1 MWPIKCG
8 CAISNQHTSL
18 SLGDAFHGL
27 DKVRY
32 SDNTPIIKSSG
43 ALFHPRVDSPDLDFA
58 GLLNLMQFSLLIS
71 ILALL
76 VALGLHYRSSSTVL
90 MREHPLPE
98 EVAATLLA
106 SNGLKLESLK
116 TIQSL
121 WAGYGEIC
129 RVTAIPD
136 GSLSS
141 SAQSPHTTST
151 SDSTVPMP
159 QTYILKLVTPP
170 PTKSGDEG
178 HTRKILSYQ
187 VEQYFYS
194 HLATQMPASLPVAKC
209 LGSIKQ
215 HNKNGSTVTATL
227 LTDLRVK
234 YPVAGEKRDVLS
246 ATQAHAALDWLS
258 GFHGFWWPRSKDLK
272 GSSLVLPP
280 LEEVR
285 RDGQDATDKTV
296 WLNGGYTYL
305 ATRRTEY
312 NRLAKSRHDEWSKPI
327 TGHIDGG
334 SDSIAEVVAAYLA
347 PKLSGWAPTEEYQ
360 TLIHGDVKSE
370 NLFTSTSGTEVAFYD
385 FQYTG
390 LGLGVCDLAKLFTCS
405 IPLSMLVA
413 DRHIPHKLKMQQG
426 EKELLKR
433 YWTRLKETSGKE
445 YEWAVF
451 VRHWETALVDWLR
464 FQASWGFWGNVE
476 WLEAR
481 VRSILS
487 DDEWR
492 KEVISGADKTRSG
505 LPN

>member
-1 MWPIKCG
+1 
-8 CAISNQHTSL
+8 
-18 SLGDAFHGL
+18 
-27 DKVRY
+27 
-32 SDNTPIIKSSG
+32 
-43 ALFHPRVDSPDLDFA
+43 
-58 GLLNLMQFSLLIS
+58 MQLSLLIS
-71 ILALL
+71 VLVLL
-76 VALGLHYRSSSTVL
+76 VALVIHYRSSSTVL
-90 MREHPLPE
+90 MLDTPLPE

-106 SNGLKLESLK
+106 ANGLKFKSLK

-136 GSLSS
+136 SSLDS
-141 SAQSPHTTST
+141 SAQSSNTTST
-151 SDSTVPMP
+151 SNSTNPTSQDL
-159 QTYILKLVTPP
+159 QTYILKLVTPS

-194 HLATQMPASLPVAKC
+194 HLAPQMPASLPVAKC

-227 LTDLRVK
+227 LTDLRVQ

-258 GFHGFWWPRSKDLK
+258 GFHGFWWPRSNDFKR
-272 GSSLVLPP
+272 SSLVLPP

-285 RDGQDATDKTV
+285 SDGQDAIDKTI

-305 ATRRTEY
+305 ATRHTEY
-312 NRLAKSRHDEWSKPI
+312 NRLAKNTRDEWSKPI
-327 TGHIDGG
+327 TARIDGG
-334 SDSIAEVVAAYLA
+334 SASIAEIVAAYLA
-347 PKLSGWAPTEEYQ
+347 PRLSGWAPTGEYQ

-370 NLFTSTSGTEVAFYD
+370 NLFTSTSGTEVVFYD

-413 DRHIPHKLKMQQG
+413 DRHIPHELKMQQG
-426 EKELLKR
+426 EKELLRR
-433 YWTRLKETSGKE
+433 YWTRLKETSGKQ
-445 YEWAVF
+445 YDWAVF

-492 KEVISGADKTRSG
+492 NEVMSGAEKARLLVSQ
-505 LPN
+505 

>member
-1 MWPIKCG
+1 
-8 CAISNQHTSL
+8 
-18 SLGDAFHGL
+18 
-27 DKVRY
+27 
-32 SDNTPIIKSSG
+32 
-43 ALFHPRVDSPDLDFA
+43 
-58 GLLNLMQFSLLIS
+58 MQLSLLIS
-71 ILALL
+71 VLVLL
-76 VALGLHYRSSSTVL
+76 VALVIHYRSSSTVL
-90 MREHPLPE
+90 MLDTPLPE

-106 SNGLKLESLK
+106 ANGLKFKSLK

-136 GSLSS
+136 SSLDS
-141 SAQSPHTTST
+141 SAQSSNTTST
-151 SDSTVPMP
+151 SNSTNPTSQDL

-194 HLATQMPASLPVAKC
+194 NLAPQMPASLPVAKC
-209 LGSIKQ
+209 LGSIKK

-227 LTDLRVK
+227 LTDLRVQ

-258 GFHGFWWPRSKDLK
+258 GFHGFWWPRSNDFKR
-272 GSSLVLPP
+272 SSLVLPP

-285 RDGQDATDKTV
+285 SDGQDAIDKTI

-305 ATRRTEY
+305 ATRHTEY
-312 NRLAKSRHDEWSKPI
+312 NRLAKNTRDEWSKPI
-327 TGHIDGG
+327 TARIDGG
-334 SDSIAEVVAAYLA
+334 SASIAEIVAAYLA
-347 PKLSGWAPTEEYQ
+347 PRLSGWAPTGEYQ

-370 NLFTSTSGTEVAFYD
+370 NLFTSTSGTEVVFYD

-413 DRHIPHKLKMQQG
+413 DRHIPHELKMQQG
-426 EKELLKR
+426 EKELLRR
-433 YWTRLKETSGKE
+433 YWTRLKETSGKQ
-445 YEWAVF
+445 YDWAVF

-492 KEVISGADKTRSG
+492 NEVMSGAEKARLLVSQ
-505 LPN
+505 

>member
-1 MWPIKCG
+1 M
-8 CAISNQHTSL
+8 
-18 SLGDAFHGL
+18 
-27 DKVRY
+27 
-32 SDNTPIIKSSG
+32 
-43 ALFHPRVDSPDLDFA
+43 
-58 GLLNLMQFSLLIS
+58 
-71 ILALL
+71 
-76 VALGLHYRSSSTVL
+76 
-90 MREHPLPE
+90 
-98 EVAATLLA
+98 
-106 SNGLKLESLK
+106 
-116 TIQSL
+116 
-121 WAGYGEIC
+121 
-129 RVTAIPD
+129 
-136 GSLSS
+136 
-141 SAQSPHTTST
+141 
-151 SDSTVPMP
+151 
-159 QTYILKLVTPP
+159 LKLVTPP

-194 HLATQMPASLPVAKC
+194 HLAPQMPASLPVAKC
-209 LGSIKQ
+209 LSSIKQ

-227 LTDLRVK
+227 LTDLRVQ
-234 YPVAGEKRDVLS
+234 YPIAGEKRDVLS

-272 GSSLVLPP
+272 RSALVLPP

-312 NRLAKSRHDEWSKPI
+312 KRLANDHRDEWHKPI

-334 SDSIAEVVAAYLA
+334 KFSIAEIVAAYLG
-347 PKLSGWAPTEEYQ
+347 PSLSGGAPTEEYQ

-390 LGLGVCDLAKLFTCS
+390 IGLGVCDLAKLCTCS

-413 DRHIPHKLKMQQG
+413 DRHIPHELKMQHG

-433 YWTRLKETSGKE
+433 YWARLKETSGKE
-445 YEWAVF
+445 YDWAVF

-487 DDEWR
+487 DEEWR
-492 KEVISGADKTRSG
+492 KEVIDGVDKARVLGAH
-505 LPN
+505 

>member
-1 MWPIKCG
+1 MRFP
-8 CAISNQHTSL
+8 L
-18 SLGDAFHGL
+18 RL
-27 DKVRY
+27 
-32 SDNTPIIKSSG
+32 
-43 ALFHPRVDSPDLDFA
+43 
-58 GLLNLMQFSLLIS
+58 SLLIPA
-71 ILALL
+71 LVLL
-76 VALGLHYRSSSTVL
+76 VALSLKCRSSSAVL
-90 MREHPLPE
+90 MPE
-98 EVAATLLA
+98 TPSPDEVAASLLA
-106 SNGLKLESLK
+106 SHGLKLQSLR

-129 RVTAIPD
+129 RVTATPD
-136 GSLSS
+136 SS
-141 SAQSPHTTST
+141 RNSSVESSRTTST
-151 SDSTVPMP
+151 SNSTNSIPQKL

-187 VEQYFYS
+187 VEQFFYS
-194 HLATQMPASLPVAKC
+194 HLAPQMPPSLPVAKC

-215 HNKNGSTVTATL
+215 HNKNGSTITATL
-227 LTDLRVK
+227 LSDLLVQ

-246 ATQAHAALDWLS
+246 VTQAHAALDWLS
-258 GFHGFWWPRSKDLK
+258 EFHGFWWPRAKEFK
-272 GSSLVLPP
+272 RSSLVLPP

-285 RDGQDATDKTV
+285 RDGQDATDKTI

-312 NRLAKSRHDEWSKPI
+312 NKLRNNPRAEWSKPI
-327 TGHIDGG
+327 TGYINGE
-334 SDSIAEVVAAYLA
+334 SVSIAEIVAAYLE
-347 PKLSGWAPTEEYQ
+347 PKLSGWEPTREYQ

-370 NLFTSTSGTEVAFYD
+370 NLFTSVSGAEVAFYD

-413 DRHIPHKLKMQQG
+413 DSQIPRELKMQHG
-426 EKELLKR
+426 EKVLLKR

-445 YEWAVF
+445 YDWAVF
-451 VRHWETALVDWLR
+451 VQHWETALVDWLR

-476 WLEAR
+476 WLGAR

-487 DDEWR
+487 DDE
-492 KEVISGADKTRSG
+492 
-505 LPN
+505 

>member
-1 MWPIKCG
+1 
-8 CAISNQHTSL
+8 
-18 SLGDAFHGL
+18 
-27 DKVRY
+27 
-32 SDNTPIIKSSG
+32 
-43 ALFHPRVDSPDLDFA
+43 
-58 GLLNLMQFSLLIS
+58 MQLSLLIS
-71 ILALL
+71 VLVLL
-76 VALGLHYRSSSTVL
+76 VSLALHYRSSSTVL
-90 MREHPLPE
+90 MLDTPLPE

-106 SNGLKLESLK
+106 ANGLKFKSLK

-136 GSLSS
+136 SSLDS
-141 SAQSPHTTST
+141 SAHASNTTST
-151 SDSTVPMP
+151 SDSAHHTSQDP

-194 HLATQMPASLPVAKC
+194 HLAPQMPASLPVARC

-227 LTDLRVK
+227 LTDLRLQ

-258 GFHGFWWPRSKDLK
+258 GFHGFWWPRSNDFKR
-272 GSSLVLPP
+272 SSLVLPP

-285 RDGQDATDKTV
+285 SDGQDAIDKTI

-305 ATRRTEY
+305 ATRHTEY
-312 NRLAKSRHDEWSKPI
+312 NRLAKNIRDEWSKPI
-327 TGHIDGG
+327 TARIDGG
-334 SDSIAEVVAAYLA
+334 SASIAEIVAAYLA
-347 PKLSGWAPTEEYQ
+347 PRLSGWAPTGEYQ

-413 DRHIPHKLKMQQG
+413 DRHIPHELKMQHG

-433 YWTRLKETSGKE
+433 YWTRLKETSGKQ
-445 YEWAVF
+445 YDWAVF

-492 KEVISGADKTRSG
+492 KEVIRDVDKARLLISK
-505 LPN
+505 